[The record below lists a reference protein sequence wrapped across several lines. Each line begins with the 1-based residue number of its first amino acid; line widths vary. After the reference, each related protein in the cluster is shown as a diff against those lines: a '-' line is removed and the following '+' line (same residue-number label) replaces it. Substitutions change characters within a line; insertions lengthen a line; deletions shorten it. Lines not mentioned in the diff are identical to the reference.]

1 MSAKSSSVREW
12 VDPYMEMIS
21 GQQDLPVVM
30 GKRDMMLSFLLVLE
44 EGGYTDT
51 HTLNVSFTQNKAT

>member
-44 EGGYTDT
+44 EGGNTDT